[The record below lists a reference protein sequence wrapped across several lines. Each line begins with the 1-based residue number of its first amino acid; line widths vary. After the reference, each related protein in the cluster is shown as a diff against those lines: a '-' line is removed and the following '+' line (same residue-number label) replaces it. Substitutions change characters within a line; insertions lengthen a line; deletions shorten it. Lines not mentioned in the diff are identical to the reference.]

1 MFLIHTA
8 SPDPIYRQIAEQVRR
23 FIAAGQLR
31 AGGSLP
37 SVREMAEQHAIN
49 PMTVSR
55 AYSQLESE
63 GVLERRRGIGMV
75 VAEGRGV
82 AVTAEE
88 RLRLLD
94 PRLRAVVQE
103 AADLGLSAKPVCR
116 RLQAMFDDTLT
127 SPSDTHAKDSR

>member
-1 MFLIHTA
+1 
-8 SPDPIYRQIAEQVRR
+8 
-23 FIAAGQLR
+23 
-31 AGGSLP
+31 
-37 SVREMAEQHAIN
+37 MAEQHAIN

-116 RLQAMFDDTLT
+116 RLQAMFDDTLP